1 MSSIYGSGDKTD
13 KTDNIVIFDVSKNE
27 RKLNDEFKVL
37 QRKLKAKWKFVELVK
52 IKLRTNCIV

>member
-1 MSSIYGSGDKTD
+1 MSLIFGSDKTD
-13 KTDNIVIFDVSKNE
+13 KTDNIVIFDVSKNT

-52 IKLRTNCIV
+52 IKLKRYLIV